1 MDPMR
6 VLYATDGSEQ
16 ARAAAEW
23 LRAFPLPPASRILAV
38 SVVTLPPS
46 ALDIPPVRA
55 YYDELRAAAGAVVEQ
70 ARADLARRWETTT
83 RVIEGEPREEIP
95 RVAEESGADLIVVG
109 ARGLSAVKGWL
120 LGSVS
125 TAVVHHAPCPVLV
138 VKGRSPGLR
147 KAILAVDG
155 SPDSMAAV
163 QFFASLALE
172 PSLAIRLVGVAEPP
186 HLPIAAPELLG
197 APLQSALEELRQ
209 ARQLRLHGVL
219 SKLVAELEPR
229 VADIGHRAIF
239 GHPAEEIVAAAGEAG
254 ADLVVVGARGL
265 GPVKRLALGSVSER
279 VLHHASC
286 SVLVVKGRR
295 SSAG

>member
-6 VLYATDGSEQ
+6 VLYASDGSEQ

-38 SVVTLPPS
+38 SVVTL
-46 ALDIPPVRA
+46 
-55 YYDELRAAAGAVVEQ
+55 
-70 ARADLARRWETTT
+70 
-83 RVIEGEPREEIP
+83 
-95 RVAEESGADLIVVG
+95 AEESGADLIVVG

-155 SPDSMAAV
+155 SPDSMTAV

-172 PSLAIRLVGVAEPP
+172 RSLAIRLVGVAEPP

-197 APLQSALEELRQ
+197 TPLQSALEELRQ
-209 ARQLRLHGVL
+209 ARQLRLDGVL
-219 SKLVAELEPR
+219 SKLVAELGPR

-254 ADLVVVGARGL
+254 VDLVVVGARGL
-265 GPVKRLALGSVSER
+265 GTVKRLALGSVSER
-279 VLHHASC
+279 VLHQAPC
-286 SVLVVKGRR
+286 SVLVVKPRR